1 MRALL
6 VSRDD
11 LPTRT
16 LEQIR
21 RDLDEAVDHLDTATL
36 AELTSAR
43 RRALGAAERPRWNW
57 TQQGIPA
64 GAIAAFMAAAIGMG
78 VWQSQPNEEI
88 VPPQDIELL
97 SSSENL
103 DLFEQLEFYQW
114 LPDEENAG

>member
-1 MRALL
+1 M
-6 VSRDD
+6 SKND

-16 LEQIR
+16 LAQIR
-21 RDLDEAVDHLDTATL
+21 RDLDEAVDHLDAATL
-36 AELTSAR
+36 AELARAR
-43 RRALGAAERPRWNW
+43 RRALGAAQRPRWNW

-78 VWQSQPNEEI
+78 MWQSAPDEG
-88 VPPQDIELL
+88 VAPAQDIELL
-97 SSSENL
+97 SSSESL